1 LSRRQKG
8 CACAA
13 LALATH
19 AGPRRRTRPALAEPP
34 DARPRIDARRLHSQR
49 AAPRVSPK
57 LCLKFG
63 NGICWHEVFS
73 TLARCGLI
81 RIPHTQAL
89 PRVRCSSAWSAPDL
103 GEAPQSPRLSSHSL
117 SLLSVCS
124 LTLTLALAHTC
135 SLSMPLS
142 QSPTC
147 PSSSA
152 VELLLSRRSGP
163 PGTQAARARS
173 CGAARSSRA
182 RAA

>member
-1 LSRRQKG
+1 M
-8 CACAA
+8 
-13 LALATH
+13 
-19 AGPRRRTRPALAEPP
+19 PWPP
-34 DARPRIDARRLHSQR
+34 MPGRADAHGRRLPSRPTLDQGSTHGGFIRS
-49 AAPRVSPK
+49 ACVPRN
-57 LCLKFG
+57 LCFKFG

-103 GEAPQSPRLSSHSL
+103 GEAPQSPRLSSRSL

-135 SLSMPLS
+135 SLSTPLS